1 MQDETASHAPR
12 TPRALPLLGPE
23 TCQAEWLTL
32 PREYNAASHFIDRHL
47 KEGRAAKTA
56 FVDDSG
62 SYTYSELAERV
73 NRAGN
78 VLKSLG
84 VQMEQRVLLCL
95 LDSIDLPALFWG
107 AIKIGAVPVPV
118 STLLTPADYEYML
131 RDSRARVLAVSGSLV
146 DRLEPALAKQPGIKS
161 VIVAGTPPAKC
172 PGGHQSFDALCAGAS
187 GGLEPAGT
195 VVDDV
200 AFWLYTSGST
210 GRPKAA
216 VHLQGDLVQTA
227 VLYGERV
234 LGVTES
240 DVVFSAAKLFFA
252 YGLGNGMTFPL
263 HAGATAVLMAER
275 PTAEAVMRVLR
286 THQPTIFYGVP
297 TLYANILADPAL
309 DRSKGSSR
317 LRTCTSAGEALPEEV
332 SKRWLERFGVE
343 ILDGIGS
350 TEILHIFISNREGDI
365 RYGTT
370 GKPVGGYEIR
380 LLDDNGREAADG
392 EIGDL
397 WVRGP
402 SISPYYWN
410 NRAAS
415 AKVFMGRWIRTG
427 DKYMRDADGYYHYVG
442 RGDDMLKVSGIW
454 VSPFEVESALMA
466 HPQVL
471 QAAVVGAP
479 DPEGLV
485 KPKAFVVLKD
495 GAKPSPQLT
504 RELKTFVK
512 QRLAPYKYPRWVEF
526 CSELPTTATGKI
538 QRFKLRGR

>member
-1 MQDETASHAPR
+1 MEDETADCASK
-12 TPRALPLLGPE
+12 TTGTLTLLGPA
-23 TCQAEWLTL
+23 TCQTEWLTL
-32 PREYNAASHFIDRHL
+32 PREYNATSHFIDRHL
-47 KEGRAAKTA
+47 REGRAAKTA
-56 FVDDSG
+56 FIDGLG
-62 SYTYSELAERV
+62 SYTYADLAQRV

-84 VQMEQRVLLCL
+84 VEMEQRVLLCL
-95 LDSIDLPALFWG
+95 LDNIDFPALFWG
-107 AIKIGAVPVPV
+107 AIKIGAIPIPV
-118 STLLTPADYEYML
+118 STLLTPADYTYML
-131 RDSRARVLAVSGSLV
+131 RDSRSRVLAVSAPLV
-146 DRLEPALAKQPGIKS
+146 ETLGPATAKQPMLKSVIVSGTPPAVCLDGYQSFEALSAGVSDRLEPADT
-161 VIVAGTPPAKC
+161 VAD
-172 PGGHQSFDALCAGAS
+172 DA
-187 GGLEPAGT
+187 
-195 VVDDV
+195 

-210 GRPKAA
+210 GSPKAA

-234 LGVTES
+234 LGIKES

-263 HAGATAVLMAER
+263 HVGATAVLMAER
-275 PTAEAVMRVLR
+275 PTAEAVTQVMKD
-286 THQPTIFYGVP
+286 HQPTIFYGVP

-309 DRSKGSSR
+309 DRSKGSER
-317 LRTCTSAGEALPEEV
+317 LRICTSAGEALPAEV
-332 SKRWLERFGVE
+332 SRRWLERFGIE

-380 LLDDNGREAADG
+380 LLDENGRETADG

-415 AKVFMGRWIRTG
+415 AKSFMGRWIRTG

-442 RGDDMLKVSGIW
+442 RGDDMLKVGGIW

-466 HPQVL
+466 HPDVL
-471 QAAVVGAP
+471 QAAVIGAS
-479 DPEGLV
+479 DAEGLI
-485 KPKAFVVLKD
+485 KPKAFVVLRR
-495 GAKPSPQLT
+495 GTKPSPQLAT
-504 RELKTFVK
+504 DLKAFVK
-512 QRLAPYKYPRWVEF
+512 KRLAPYKYPRWVEF
-526 CSELPTTATGKI
+526 CSELPMTATGKI